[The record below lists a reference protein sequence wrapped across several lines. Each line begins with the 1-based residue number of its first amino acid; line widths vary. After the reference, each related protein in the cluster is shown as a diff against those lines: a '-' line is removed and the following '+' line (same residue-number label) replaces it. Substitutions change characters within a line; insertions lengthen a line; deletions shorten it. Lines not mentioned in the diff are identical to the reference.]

1 MEKERGLDLGFDGS
15 SLRQVAVILGVVFV
29 VALAVMVGKRMSA
42 DALAI
47 VVGIAVGMV
56 ATLPPTL
63 LLLVVLLRRERP
75 ARENQEQ
82 AYPPVVILQGGAP
95 QALPPGMPQGYWPSG
110 AMGPHGSQP
119 ERYFEVVGGDDLLEG
134 EWTVMRDR

>member
-15 SLRQVAVILGVVFV
+15 SLRQVAVILGVAFV

-75 ARENQEQ
+75 PRENQEQ

-95 QALPPGMPQGYWPSG
+95 QALPPGMPQGYWPSATPPLRREFQLVDARDG
-110 AMGPHGSQP
+110 L
-119 ERYFEVVGGDDLLEG
+119 RDDGDY
-134 EWTVMRDR
+134 WS